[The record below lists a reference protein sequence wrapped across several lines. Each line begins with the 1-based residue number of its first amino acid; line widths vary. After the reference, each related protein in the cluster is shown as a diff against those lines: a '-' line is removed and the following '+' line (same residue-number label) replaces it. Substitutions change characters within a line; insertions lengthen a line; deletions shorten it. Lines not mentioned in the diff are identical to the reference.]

1 MTAITEAETP
11 PAAASDPPALI
22 IDLQDARPQ
31 RKDRGEVPGIA
42 DLERWANAA
51 FEAGLQAQGRS
62 ATRPT
67 ELTLRIV
74 DEDEGAELN
83 RRYRGRTGPTNVLSF
98 IFEPPPGLDPEDPLA
113 EPFAALLGDLVIC
126 APVVRREAG
135 EQCKAETA
143 HWAHLVAHGVLH
155 LLGFDHLTAAEA
167 TAMEALEIRILGT
180 LGFPSPYEVIDDV
193 HDERRRI

>member
-1 MTAITEAETP
+1 MTTATGPELP
-11 PAAASDPPALI
+11 PASSDTPQLI
-22 IDLQDARPQ
+22 IDLQDARPRRSDQ
-31 RKDRGEVPGIA
+31 PPVPSLA
-42 DLERWANAA
+42 ELEGWATAA
-51 FEAGLQAQGRS
+51 LKAGLRAQRRS
-62 ATRPT
+62 LAQPA

-74 DEDEGAELN
+74 GEDEGADLN

-98 IFEPPPGLDPEDPLA
+98 IFEPPPGIDSDDPLTG
-113 EPFAALLGDLVIC
+113 PCAALLGDLVIC

-135 EQCKAETA
+135 EQRKNETA

-155 LLGFDHLTAAEA
+155 LIGFDHLTATEA

-180 LGFPSPYEVIDDV
+180 LGFSSPYEVIDDV